1 MEKIELL
8 EKLVEVQEQHIELM
22 QDFANLQ
29 GSLKS
34 LEEVKNRRISDL
46 NNTIEGQYEEIGALE
61 VENEE
66 LKKQI
71 AELKKQIEELQ
82 KLIPIELVGQG
93 QGQEENNQ

>member
-8 EKLVEVQEQHIELM
+8 EKLVAVQEMHIELM
-22 QDFANLQ
+22 NDYNNLQ

-34 LEEVKNRRISDL
+34 LEEIKNRRIADL
-46 NNTIEGQYEEIGALE
+46 NNTIEGQSEEIGALE

-71 AELKKQIEELQ
+71 ADLKKQHEELQ
-82 KLIPIELVGQG
+82 KLIPIELVDKEQD
-93 QGQEENNQ
+93 NQ